1 MINPLLADWSTPFQI
16 APFNAISDDDFAP
29 ALDEA
34 LAAHDAEIAAIA
46 QNVSPASFENVIGAL
61 ESAGGALDKVLSV
74 FFTVA
79 GADSNSAR
87 EELQRDFSPKLAAH
101 FSRITANKAL
111 FQRLQD
117 VWKIATGLISRM
129 SKRAC

>member
-46 QNVSPASFENVIGAL
+46 KNVSPASFCL
-61 ESAGGALDKVLSV
+61 LYTSPSP
-74 FFTVA
+74 
-79 GADSNSAR
+79 
-87 EELQRDFSPKLAAH
+87 RD
-101 FSRITANKAL
+101 
-111 FQRLQD
+111 
-117 VWKIATGLISRM
+117 
-129 SKRAC
+129 